1 MPVKRSYGSDI
12 SEIPFPTVAETV
24 GKVYALLRMNPGE
37 WFLVD
42 ELSKQVGAPFQ
53 AMNYAIER
61 LSMLPRI
68 ETKVEN
74 TIRYVR
80 FKPLLFGK
88 EEKTAESKPGI
99 GLRL

>member
-12 SEIPFPTVAETV
+12 SEIPLPTVASTV
-24 GKVYALLRMNPGE
+24 GKVYALLRLNPGE

-42 ELSKQVGAPFQ
+42 ELSKQVAAPFQ

-68 ETKVEN
+68 ETKIEN
-74 TIRYVR
+74 TVRYVR
-80 FKPLLFGK
+80 FKPLLFRK
-88 EEKTAESKPGI
+88 EEKTESKPAI
-99 GLRL
+99 GLRE

>member
-12 SEIPFPTVAETV
+12 SEIPLPTVASTV
-24 GKVYALLRMNPGE
+24 GKVYALLRLNPGE

-42 ELSKQVGAPFQ
+42 ELSKLVPAPFQ

-80 FKPLLFGK
+80 FKPLLFRE
-88 EEKTAESKPGI
+88 EEKTAESKPAI
-99 GLRL
+99 GLRE